1 MCGAAAAGGATG
13 MGDFQQLQM
22 QYQQQQQMMQ
32 QQLWQQQQQM
42 MLYQQRP
49 PGAAPPGAAPPGAAA
64 QGAGAVPGAGGL
76 LSDIAPGGDDGEY
89 PAAKRA
95 RLSSEF
101 PSRGGSPS
109 STRSSK
115 KG

>member
-1 MCGAAAAGGATG
+1 
-13 MGDFQQLQM
+13 
-22 QYQQQQQMMQ
+22 
-32 QQLWQQQQQM
+32 
-42 MLYQQRP
+42 MLYQQCP

-64 QGAGAVPGAGGL
+64 QGAGAGPGAGRL

-101 PSRGGSPS
+101 PLEERLA
-109 STRSSK
+109 K
-115 KG
+115 LDALFEKGLIPEEVRNERKSAVLESAGY